1 MPDIARYLDF
11 VLVMFLAG
19 GISFEVPVAVAVAVI
34 LGWVTPQQ
42 LSEWRGYIVVVI
54 FILAAVLTPPDGLSQ
69 VLLAVPM
76 CALYELGLLW
86 ARVLHRRPKAV
97 AS

>member
-1 MPDIARYLDF
+1 VSYEPSPAGFWKRYVAYLIDF
-11 VLVMFLAG
+11 LLV
-19 GISFEVPVAVAVAVI
+19 S
-34 LGWVTPQQ
+34 
-42 LSEWRGYIVVVI
+42 
-54 FILAAVLTPPDGLSQ
+54 AVLTPPDGLSQ